1 MRTRLTALDYVKLGP
16 TLFRKGL
23 RLLPFV
29 FLIWGVL
36 GFLTLRAIRTKGDAS
51 SLLLFPDP
59 SGVLGTLSTA
69 GAIDTNNPFFQSLGT
84 NGRSC
89 ASCHDMGN
97 AWSVS
102 VSSAQA
108 RFAASNGTDPLF
120 RPVDGSNCPDSPG
133 VNNSPPAQSAYSLL
147 LNKGL
152 IRVSLPIPANAQ
164 FTVNVVSDPYGC
176 ALTSGASG
184 VQFLSMYRR
193 PLPATNLDFLSAV
206 MSDGRESLKPL
217 NNSSTFQSNLNFD
230 LAHQAMDA
238 TLGHAQAA
246 TAPTANQ
253 LQQIVAFELATFT
266 AQQSD
271 NSAGVLTAQGA
282 SGGAAYLSTAPYH
295 PGINDSLGGD
305 PTGAEFNP
313 NAFTIFTAWQDLTSS
328 NPYTLARESIAR
340 GEAIF
345 NSAPL
350 AIQNVEGL
358 NDALGVATITGTC
371 TTCHDTPNV
380 GDHSLPLP
388 LDIGTSDIPA
398 NSRDPLAFALAQLNV
413 AQVPV
418 YALHC
423 STRLGAASN
432 VTIQTTDPG
441 RAMITGLCKDIG
453 KVKGPILRGLAAR
466 APYFH
471 NGAADSLDQ
480 VVSFYNERFQAGL
493 TQNEMADLV
502 NYLKSL

>member
-1 MRTRLTALDYVKLGP
+1 MRTQLTTLDRAKRGRMVLH
-16 TLFRKGL
+16 TGL
-23 RLLPFV
+23 RLLPFA
-29 FLIWGVL
+29 FLLCSVL
-36 GFLTLRAIRTKGDAS
+36 GFLSLRTIKTNGDAS

-59 SGVLGTLSTA
+59 SGALGTLSTT
-69 GAIDTNNPFFQSLGT
+69 GSIDTTNPFFQSLGT

-89 ASCHDMGN
+89 ATCHDMGN
-97 AWSVS
+97 AWSFS
-102 VSSAQA
+102 ASTAQA
-108 RFAASNGTDPLF
+108 RFTASSGTDPLF
-120 RPVDGSNCPDSPG
+120 RRVDGSNCPNSPG
-133 VNNSPPAQSAYSLL
+133 VDNSPPAQSAYSLL
-147 LNKGL
+147 LTKGL

-164 FTVNVVSDPYGC
+164 FSVKVVSDPYGC

-193 PLPATNLDFLSAV
+193 PLPATNLGFLSAV

-238 TLGHAQAA
+238 TLGHAQATA
-246 TAPTANQ
+246 APTENQ

-271 NSAGVLTAQGA
+271 NSAGVLAAQGA
-282 SGGAAYLSTAPYH
+282 SGGASYLSTVPYY

-305 PTGAEFNP
+305 PTGAAFNP
-313 NAFTIFTAWQDLTSS
+313 NAFTIFSAWQDLTSS

-350 AIQNVEGL
+350 AIQNVKGL
-358 NDALGVATITGTC
+358 NDALGLATITGTC

-380 GDHSLPLP
+380 GDHSLPVP
-388 LDIGTSDIPA
+388 LDIGITDVPA
-398 NSRDPLAFALAQLNV
+398 NSRDPLAFALAQLS
-413 AQVPV
+413 APQVPV
-418 YALHC
+418 YALRC
-423 STRLGAASN
+423 STNLGAATN

-441 RAMITGLCKDIG
+441 RAMITGLCSDIG

-471 NGAADSLDQ
+471 DGAADSLDQ

-493 TQNEMADLV
+493 TANEMADLV